1 MTRRRGDAEEDAEK
15 TQARIFGIWKGTGLH
30 SGRLHRGG
38 LVSLREE
45 YKVFGRA
52 ARCFCVSIYTA
63 AKEQSLEDIRAALFH
78 MVRNFEADAPTSRKQ
93 IRDLLDNDRA
103 LFYSSSIELQEP
115 SRVAGRT
122 IPGGSDGG
130 QWHAA
135 RSPLRSRA
143 E

>member
-1 MTRRRGDAEEDAEK
+1 
-15 TQARIFGIWKGTGLH
+15 
-30 SGRLHRGG
+30 
-38 LVSLREE
+38 VSLREE

-103 LFYSSSIELQEP
+103 LFYSSAIDVLKGA
-115 SRVAGRT
+115 SRVARRT
-122 IPGGSDGG
+122 TPGGSDGG
-130 QWHAA
+130 QQHAA
-135 RSPLRSRA
+135 RCPLRSRA